1 MTENKEIKKGKKT
14 LSLKLGSKPIISNKR
29 GIEAGKTVIVEK
41 KRYKRNTNTDQK
53 FEQASLNKK
62 EVTDTSNV
70 AQNIIT
76 DKKSRSGVILKPLTK
91 DEQKKILQADS
102 KEEKYD
108 AIDKIRKGN
117 SAEESTNEKSTKI
130 EGNSE
135 PSIELK
141 EDKKDTEKKK
151 AIQDK
156 ETDFQ
161 EKKKPSSTFG
171 RKKTQREKSNYC
183 HCLE

>member
-41 KRYKRNTNTDQK
+41 KRYKRNTNTEQK
-53 FEQASLNKK
+53 PEQVSLNKK
-62 EVTDTSNV
+62 ELTSTPNVTEKTISDT
-70 AQNIIT
+70 
-76 DKKSRSGVILKPLTK
+76 KSRSGVILKPLTK

-102 KEEKYD
+102 KEEKND
-108 AIDKIRKGN
+108 AINKIRKGN
-117 SAEESTNEKSTKI
+117 LAEETTNDKDTKI
-130 EGNSE
+130 EDNAE

-141 EDKKDTEKKK
+141 EDKKDIEKKK

-161 EKKKPSSTFG
+161 EKKKPSSAFG
-171 RKKTQREKSNYC
+171 RK
-183 HCLE
+183 

>member
-53 FEQASLNKK
+53 SEQASLNKK
-62 EVTDTSNV
+62 EVTNTSNV
-70 AQNIIT
+70 AEDTIT
-76 DKKSRSGVILKPLTK
+76 DKKTRSGVILKPLTK

-102 KEEKYD
+102 KEEKND

-117 SAEESTNEKSTKI
+117 SAEESTNEKGTKI
-130 EGNSE
+130 EDNSE

-161 EKKKPSSTFG
+161 EKKKPPIHQT
-171 RKKTQREKSNYC
+171 
-183 HCLE
+183 